1 MKFNPEYQTSE
12 GTWFKDPVTK
22 ADLTPATPRDVQVSL
37 TPEGKFI
44 WPKVTLQDGQ
54 LVKIA
59 FRLFTDEER
68 TVYKM
73 YRSKGKSTQKPAQE
87 AGAHSHVVAT
97 DTDIIRSNH
106 VETSEHTAVVV
117 HKHIEAGTPSTTTI
131 KCLSDCD
138 CTFGVWNFDDTVYEM
153 VGKRG
158 TASYTPV
165 PRSLIPREHRERL
178 GIPLS

>member
-1 MKFNPEYQTSE
+1 MKFNPQYQTSE
-12 GTWFKDPVTK
+12 GTWFKDPVTEQ
-22 ADLTPATPRDVQVSL
+22 DLSSATPRDVPVAL

-73 YRSKGKSTQKPAQE
+73 YRSKGKTAVVVKQDS
-87 AGAHSHVVAT
+87 GAHSHVGTTST
-97 DTDIIRSNH
+97 DNIRSNY
-106 VETSEHTAVVV
+106 VEQKQEPPRTTAKHT
-117 HKHIEAGTPSTTTI
+117 EPGTPSATTI

-138 CTFGVWNFDDTVYEM
+138 CTFGVWQFDGILYEM

-158 TASYTPV
+158 TASYTPI
-165 PRSLIPREHRERL
+165 PRSIIPREHRERL
-178 GIPLS
+178 GIPV

>member
-22 ADLTPATPRDVQVSL
+22 ADLTSATPRDVQVSL

-73 YRSKGKSTQKPAQE
+73 YRSKGKSTPKPAQE
-87 AGAHSHVVAT
+87 AGAHSHV
-97 DTDIIRSNH
+97 
-106 VETSEHTAVVV
+106 ETPSTNTIQTTVVI
-117 HKHIEAGTPSTTTI
+117 HKHIEAGTPSATTI

-138 CTFGVWNFDDTVYEM
+138 CTFGVWNFDGTIYEM